1 MALIRLQMVAE
12 GSTSQMLILLK
23 YQMNIPRVCRLEKM
37 VVELSQL
44 QINNY
49 T

>member
-1 MALIRLQMVAE
+1 MMPIRLQMVGE
-12 GSTSQMLILLK
+12 DGTSQTLILLK

-37 VVELSQL
+37 VVELNQL
-44 QINNY
+44 LINNC